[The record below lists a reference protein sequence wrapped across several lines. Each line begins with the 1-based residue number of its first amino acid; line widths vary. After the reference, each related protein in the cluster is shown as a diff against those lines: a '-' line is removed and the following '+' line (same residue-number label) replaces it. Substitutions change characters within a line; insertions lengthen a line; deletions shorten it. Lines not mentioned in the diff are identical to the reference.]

1 LAPVVK
7 AHAGRTPLWASVGIE
22 AGKSVT
28 LRLGSDF
35 QIRPSKAAVEE
46 LERVLGS
53 GGVQIY
59 GAGSKRAQRV
69 AQQQLFKV
77 DDKEVDVS
85 SPAVEVGL
93 DGAIE

>member
-1 LAPVVK
+1 VCPG
-7 AHAGRTPLWASVGIE
+7 H
-22 AGKSVT
+22 
-28 LRLGSDF
+28 
-35 QIRPSKAAVEE
+35 IRDRKK
-46 LERVLGS
+46 
-53 GGVQIY
+53 
-59 GAGSKRAQRV
+59 SKRAQRV